1 MREGLG
7 PQLGGAWPRRF
18 LLARRLLL
26 TEHRGALLVDD
37 KHRAAHEEDHE
48 QQNCDG
54 NNQETETGHLY

>member
-48 QQNCDG
+48 QDHRERDDQKTQTG
-54 NNQETETGHLY
+54 NLY